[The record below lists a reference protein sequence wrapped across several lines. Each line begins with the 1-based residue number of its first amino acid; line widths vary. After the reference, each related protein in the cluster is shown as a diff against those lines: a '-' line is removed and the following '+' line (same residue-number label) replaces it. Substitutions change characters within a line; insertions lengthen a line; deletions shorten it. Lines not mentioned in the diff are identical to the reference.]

1 MTKHWNW
8 FNADAIGV
16 IRKKYW
22 SLVQA
27 VRIGEGPIRKMIQG
41 ELAVLKQDT
50 IDILGNYPTLVGE
63 IGIPYDMVRPEFAAL
78 VDCLIR
84 G

>member
-1 MTKHWNW
+1 M
-8 FNADAIGV
+8 
-16 IRKKYW
+16 
-22 SLVQA
+22 QA

-50 IDILGNYPTLVGE
+50 VDLLGNYPTLIGE
-63 IGIPYDMVRPEFAAL
+63 IGIPYDMVSSKFDPCKL
-78 VDCLIR
+78 SDLTLSLST